1 MADIQLRG
9 LRLWVSSL
17 IHWPGRQLQARL
29 EGTEQKLEGL
39 REDIQAELE
48 RRALLFEKIFAAWVA
63 TALLAAVAGIFFLLG
78 CWLGFARL
86 LGPVAASFLLAI
98 IFVALAPLPVI
109 LLRRR
114 PAEPLERR

>member
-48 RRALLFEKIFAAWVA
+48 RRALLFEKIFAVVHI
-63 TALLAAVAGIFFLLG
+63 AAN
-78 CWLGFARL
+78 
-86 LGPVAASFLLAI
+86 
-98 IFVALAPLPVI
+98 VI
-109 LLRRR
+109 LTSANCFHPFSIEALPISVSPAKQNRRCTQKTCK
-114 PAEPLERR
+114 ED